1 MMKKDDYRKS
11 RDAILLTSNIPL
23 LKFNLRQYNTQ
34 NTFHSQSQIA
44 QSHWAKKALTVLF
57 FFFLTTRSQTDTH
70 SERIVVWSQFT
81 RPPAMTHGH
90 VTPSTWPPCTA
101 FLSVSLPVRHICIAA
116 IERLEK
122 KSDTH
127 MSDKHTHRHSLVK
140 VTHK

>member
-57 FFFLTTRSQTDTH
+57 FFFDNTLTNRHTQWEDCCLKPIHQASSNDT
-70 SERIVVWSQFT
+70 WSCDSF
-81 RPPAMTHGH
+81 H
-90 VTPSTWPPCTA
+90 VTPLHCISLCVSPCEA
-101 FLSVSLPVRHICIAA
+101 HLHRCNREA
-116 IERLEK
+116 RK
-122 KSDTH
+122 KNLTH
-127 MSDKHTHRHSLVK
+127 TCQINTHTDSLVK